1 MKTTMQRSGAGAS
14 PAKQVLARAAAV
26 ALILGSTLTLIN
38 QSDAIFGAAEIRW
51 LPLTLVY
58 LTPFLVVGVSQV
70 LGIRAARRALARMTE
85 LRENFLGTIFSHGI
99 PARAIVLG
107 LVASGVNSA
116 IVASEG
122 LLAGGGLSAP
132 PVPLI
137 AQALVLPAMFGALS
151 QAISFRRA
159 MRRTARR

>member
-1 MKTTMQRSGAGAS
+1 MKTAVQRPGAGAI

-26 ALILGSTLTLIN
+26 ALVLGSTLTLIN
-38 QSDAIFGAAEIRW
+38 QSDAIFGAAEVRW

-70 LGIRAARRALARMTE
+70 LGIRAARRALARVTE
-85 LRENFLGTIFSHGI
+85 LRESFLGTILSHGI

-107 LVASGVNSA
+107 LVAGGVNTA
-116 IVASEG
+116 IVASAG
-122 LLAGGGLSAP
+122 LLAGRGLGELPA
-132 PVPLI
+132 PLI
-137 AQALVLPAMFGALS
+137 AQALVLPAVFGALS

-159 MRRTARR
+159 VRRTARR